1 MVWNGLYQHGQ
12 GGIEIPTIKLQHSQ
26 LSDIQKFNGHVY
38 DASRWVSDL
47 SQIGVVVENS
57 NDSEIEI
64 EVFPDRPDLL
74 SHENIS
80 RAARSFL
87 ENVDAPCEID
97 INHGPEKMLV
107 DPSMEHVR
115 PHVFAAIV
123 RGVYTGDS
131 DLAKDLFVQS
141 LMDHQEKLHTTLGRK
156 RKSVSIGVHDLGG
169 VQGPFSV
176 SADNGNS
183 VFTPLGGEREMTLTE
198 ILEFHPKGVEYAHL
212 IEPEKG
218 YPLIRDCHGK
228 VLSFPPIING
238 VDTKVTTESSDFLI
252 DVTGWDRRACLAA
265 IRLVA
270 LSLFERGG
278 TVESVDVSQWDGSHW
293 RLDFDPVEHKVP
305 ESLIKMILGIEVDSN
320 TLEESISKM
329 GGKIVGKVK
338 VDQEAIGSK
347 WDGTSGDDLAYLIQ
361 MPAWRG
367 DLLHPVDIVEDIII
381 GMGLSSLPDKK
392 SQVNLPGSPLI
403 DSYTERRIRQSIRA
417 LGAHEVQTLTLT
429 NDIREFQD
437 VRTRPRGAIT
447 RIRNPITKEHGI
459 LRQNILPS
467 LMEVLAANRHHEL
480 PHRIFEL
487 GATVIDHSNSTSV
500 AWACA
505 DANAGFSTA
514 KGFCMSLLRDLGA
527 NENNLTLVEGTPN
540 EGPWL
545 AGRVAKVMIGDIHIG
560 TFGEV
565 DPSVSHKFGL
575 RVPIHAGEFYV
586 NTIVDALPDPLFR

>member
-1 MVWNGLYQHGQ
+1 
-12 GGIEIPTIKLQHSQ
+12 
-26 LSDIQKFNGHVY
+26 
-38 DASRWVSDL
+38 
-47 SQIGVVVENS
+47 
-57 NDSEIEI
+57 
-64 EVFPDRPDLL
+64 
-74 SHENIS
+74 
-80 RAARSFL
+80 
-87 ENVDAPCEID
+87 
-97 INHGPEKMLV
+97 
-107 DPSMEHVR
+107 
-115 PHVFAAIV
+115 
-123 RGVYTGDS
+123 
-131 DLAKDLFVQS
+131 
-141 LMDHQEKLHTTLGRK
+141 
-156 RKSVSIGVHDLGG
+156 
-169 VQGPFSV
+169 
-176 SADNGNS
+176 
-183 VFTPLGGEREMTLTE
+183 
-198 ILEFHPKGVEYAHL
+198 
-212 IEPEKG
+212 
-218 YPLIRDCHGK
+218 
-228 VLSFPPIING
+228 
-238 VDTKVTTESSDFLI
+238 
-252 DVTGWDRRACLAA
+252 
-265 IRLVA
+265 
-270 LSLFERGG
+270 
-278 TVESVDVSQWDGSHW
+278 
-293 RLDFDPVEHKVP
+293 
-305 ESLIKMILGIEVDSN
+305 
-320 TLEESISKM
+320 
-329 GGKIVGKVK
+329 
-338 VDQEAIGSK
+338 
-347 WDGTSGDDLAYLIQ
+347 

-527 NENNLTLVEGTPN
+527 NENNLTLVEGAPN